1 MENNI
6 IDLKELEKAQK
17 RAARREWF
25 KEKEQ
30 EAVTF
35 VEEHKEAIAVLAPVV
50 IGGCAKLVQLGL
62 KTYNLG
68 KQEDLKNLYVYD
80 RSLGHYWK
88 LRRELDNSEWVE
100 IEQRRKNGEKLG
112 DILNEL
118 NVLA

>member
-6 IDLKELEKAQK
+6 IDLKELEKARK
-17 RAARREWF
+17 KAARREWF
-25 KEKEQ
+25 EENKQK
-30 EAVTF
+30 AVTF
-35 VEEHKEAIAVLAPVV
+35 VEEHKEAIVVLAPVV